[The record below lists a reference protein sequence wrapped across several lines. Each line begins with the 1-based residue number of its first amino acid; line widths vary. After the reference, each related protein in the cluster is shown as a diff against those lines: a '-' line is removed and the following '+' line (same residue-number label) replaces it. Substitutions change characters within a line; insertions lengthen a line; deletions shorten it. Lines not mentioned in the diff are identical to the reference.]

1 MSANT
6 FGKKLL
12 TCFIA
17 GLLLAANFLLV
28 GRDGRPRWIGPE
40 IVFIFAGISL
50 LAGLV
55 FPIFW
60 HIRQNKNW
68 ALQLFPFLCS
78 LISGLIAFNLSS
90 FGWKKIFHLQFQV
103 PLHIVDEPVG
113 HLSGE
118 WLTWFYFGYAPA
130 FAYLV
135 GGIQILGSLL
145 LLFRKT
151 RLLGVMI
158 ILPVI
163 LNIMFINIF
172 YQLNPGALLQSV
184 VLVIGV
190 IFLLILD
197 YKRLVETF
205 FHTKE
210 SLSET
215 CHLGIGTKNLLRFVV
230 VAAAFGFVVNVKNM
244 ADENPLLDGRY
255 NVESLKI
262 NDAIVDPDFGKAVI
276 TKVYFD
282 LGHTLIIK
290 YRNPDRQLIAPYEF
304 DAQKNVLK
312 AMFKEPDRSFT
323 LVATV
328 SRRDKNGL
336 VLSGKLGGDG
346 IKMMLV
352 KAE

>member
-1 MSANT
+1 MLANT
-6 FGKKLL
+6 FGKKLR

-17 GLLLAANFLLV
+17 GLLLAANFLLI
-28 GRDGRPRWIGPE
+28 GRDGRPEWIGSE

-50 LAGLV
+50 VAGLV

-60 HIRQNKNW
+60 HIRQNKKW
-68 ALQLFPFLCS
+68 TSQLFPFLCS

-118 WLTWFYFGYAPA
+118 WLTWFYFGYARA

-135 GGIQILGSLL
+135 GGIQILGSVL

-151 RLLGVMI
+151 RLLGVMV

-172 YQLNPGALLQSV
+172 YQLNPGALFQSI

-190 IFLLILD
+190 IFILMLD

-205 FHTKE
+205 FRTKE

-215 CHLGIGTKNLLRFVV
+215 FHLVTVTKNSLRFVI

-244 ADENPLLDGRY
+244 TDKNPLLAGRY
-255 NVESLKI
+255 NVESLII
-262 NDAIVDPDFGKAVI
+262 NDAVVDPDFRKGVI

-282 LGHTLIIK
+282 LGNTLIIK
-290 YRNPDRQLIAPYEF
+290 YKNPDHQIIAPYEF
-304 DAQKNVLK
+304 DVQKNILK

-323 LVATV
+323 LAATV
-328 SRRDKNGL
+328 SQRDKNGL
-336 VLSGKLGGDG
+336 VLSGKLGNDG
-346 IKMMLV
+346 IKMILV
-352 KAE
+352 KVE